1 MKTILT
7 ITTALVLSLSPK
19 CQEAAEFQPF
29 YHPLKLKF
37 IMLDDKGEPLKGC
50 QIITFKNNE
59 KCKTSHVKG
68 NRYNVKCEESDL
80 YTLEVSHPDFLT
92 KRIAINA
99 FHANK
104 PLYNDVFKF
113 YVGLEPKG
121 TYTQSPE
128 TEDYLDYPIAILVY
142 DEESAEFTYSKEY
155 IRSSR
160 KSKQEL
166 ISQVSLTTNP

>member
-1 MKTILT
+1 MKTYLT
-7 ITTALVLSLSPK
+7 LFIVFIISFNLKS
-19 CQEAAEFQPF
+19 QEEAVFQPF

-37 IMLDDKGEPLKGC
+37 IMLDDNGEPLKGC
-50 QIITFKNNE
+50 KIITYKNNE
-59 KCKTSHVKG
+59 RFETSEIKG

-121 TYTQSPE
+121 TYSNSPE
-128 TEDYLDYPIAILVY
+128 SEDYLDYPVAILVY
-142 DEESAEFTYSKEY
+142 DEDAAEFTYSKDY

-166 ISQVSLTTNP
+166 ISNIALTTEP

>member
-7 ITTALVLSLSPK
+7 IITALVLSLSLK

-37 IMLDDKGEPLKGC
+37 IMLDDDGDPLKGC
-50 QIITFKNNE
+50 QIITYKNN
-59 KCKTSHVKG
+59 KQHKTTTVRG

-99 FHANK
+99 FHQNK

-113 YVGLEPKG
+113 YVGLEPKD
-121 TYTQSPE
+121 TYTLTQE
-128 TEDYLDYPIAILVY
+128 TEDYLDYPIAILEY
-142 DEESAEFTYSKEY
+142 DEGAAEFTYSSAY

-160 KSKQEL
+160 KKQQDLVEN
-166 ISQVSLTTNP
+166 SSVTTAP